1 MWMWF
6 SHSVAADAHKEK
18 TNSLRLCYKNVC
30 CWKKKREKKIHFQ
43 HHHLNIIQKLNK
55 MCKMIC
61 PFPTNTPILHGMY
74 GKKQYWG
81 LSWAGRPHISPTYR
95 LSWEYTLEKCSIKPQ
110 DDISPLSKCLPTL
123 QNNGHSAPARCCV
136 APPVRESH
144 QTFHFAKQQGW
155 KTRQINGVSVRR
167 AAGQITAAK

>member
-1 MWMWF
+1 ML
-6 SHSVAADAHKEK
+6 KEK
-18 TNSLRLCYKNVC
+18 IHSLRLCYKNVC
-30 CWKKKREKKIHFQ
+30 CWKKKGGKKYIFST
-43 HHHLNIIQKLNK
+43 IIWIFFFLPLTPKTKQNVQNDLSS
-55 MCKMIC
+55 
-61 PFPTNTPILHGMY
+61 PTYTPSLHETY
-74 GKKQYWG
+74 RKKQYWG
-81 LSWAGRPHISPTYR
+81 LSWAARPHFSPTYW

-110 DDISPLSKCLPTL
+110 NDISPLSKCLPTL
-123 QNNGHSAPARCCV
+123 QNNGHGAPARCCV